1 MAAPFTADH
10 AMMLLDFSQKLDI
23 SLLETVINAFYNS
36 VGPEVTGHRL
46 PPLPPPPL
54 PGRVTE
60 GRKSRRGL
68 AYNTPPP
75 LLLYMVIAQMH
86 VTSNQFLHVRNFNEC
101 ETSSVCVCMCHK

>member
-46 PPLPPPPL
+46 PPLP
-54 PGRVTE
+54 GRVTE

-75 LLLYMVIAQMH
+75 
-86 VTSNQFLHVRNFNEC
+86 
-101 ETSSVCVCMCHK
+101 SSYIWL

>member
-46 PPLPPPPL
+46 
-54 PGRVTE
+54 
-60 GRKSRRGL
+60 
-68 AYNTPPP
+68 TPPP
-75 LLLYMVIAQMH
+75 SPRKGGRGKEV
-86 VTSNQFLHVRNFNEC
+86 
-101 ETSSVCVCMCHK
+101 